1 MRVDKIAKM
10 LIGVENLVV
19 QGVTYDEEQG
29 CIVISARPTLPHAR
43 ECGKCGRKAPFYDA
57 GRGRRRWRCMD
68 LGGIR
73 CSVESEADRVA
84 CPECGVTV
92 RKFPWAAHGSCF
104 TYAFEDTCCPHAL
117 NMSKS
122 ACSNCS

>member
-19 QGVTYDEEQG
+19 QGVAYDEEQG

-68 LGGIR
+68 LGGMRCYYSGNKTIGEKRQSGRIR
-73 CSVESEADRVA
+73 ARGCASWEVPA
-84 CPECGVTV
+84 PI
-92 RKFPWAAHGSCF
+92 
-104 TYAFEDTCCPHAL
+104 L
-117 NMSKS
+117 
-122 ACSNCS
+122 

>member
-43 ECGKCGRKAPFYDA
+43 ECGAPDRCWARRPGHAPARARVRKMRQEGSVLRRGPWAQKVALHGSGRDTVF
-57 GRGRRRWRCMD
+57 
-68 LGGIR
+68 
-73 CSVESEADRVA
+73 
-84 CPECGVTV
+84 CGV
-92 RKFPWAAHGSCF
+92 RG
-104 TYAFEDTCCPHAL
+104 
-117 NMSKS
+117 
-122 ACSNCS
+122 